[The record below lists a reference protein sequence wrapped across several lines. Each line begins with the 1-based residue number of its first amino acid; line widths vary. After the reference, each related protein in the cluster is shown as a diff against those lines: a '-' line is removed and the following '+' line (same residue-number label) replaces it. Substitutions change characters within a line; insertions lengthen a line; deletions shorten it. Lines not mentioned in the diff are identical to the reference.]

1 MKAVVWQGIGKIS
14 LEDVAEPTLKDETDA
29 ILKITTSSICGTDL
43 HMIRGT
49 MAGMKK
55 GTILGHEAVGIVEQ
69 VGSQVQKI
77 KVGDRVV
84 VCSTIGCGKC
94 IYCEAGEFSSCDN
107 SNPLGPEAGGAFFGG
122 PAASGSYDGLQA
134 ERARI
139 PFADAVL
146 IPLPDSI
153 NDDDA
158 ILCSDIFPTGY
169 IGADMADVK
178 KGDIVAVFG
187 CGPVGQMAIASAKI
201 LGAEKVIAVDCLPD
215 RLELAARQGAI
226 PVNYEESDP
235 VKALKDLSSGFG
247 PDSVIDAVGVDAQGA
262 HKGPAAKRSVM
273 GVVENL
279 IDQKLVAPQ
288 SVLLGEQYR
297 QGDAPGQVLMWAVEG
312 VRKSGVVSIIGV
324 YPQTAKFF
332 PIGLAMQKALT
343 IRAANC
349 SHAKYIPLCLKA
361 IEETGFK
368 PSAILSETRFLG
380 DAISC
385 YQHFDKRE
393 PGWIKVEL
401 VVQPS

>member
-14 LEDVAEPTLKDETDA
+14 LDDVAEPTLQSATDA

-69 VGSQVQKI
+69 VGDQVQKL

-84 VCSTIGCGKC
+84 VCSTIACGKC
-94 IYCEAGEFSSCDN
+94 IYCEAGEFSCCDN

-122 PAASGSYDGLQA
+122 PEASGAYNGLQA

-146 IPLPDSI
+146 IPIPDSI
-153 NDDDA
+153 SDDDA

-187 CGPVGQMAIASAKI
+187 CGPVGQMAIASAFL
-201 LGAEKVIAVDCLPD
+201 LGADKVIAVDCLED
-215 RLELAARQGAI
+215 RLELAAKQGAI
-226 PVNYEESDP
+226 TVNYEEKDP
-235 VKALKDLSSGFG
+235 VKSLKDLSNGYG

-262 HKGPAAKRSVM
+262 HEGPAANRSAM
-273 GVVENL
+273 GFIENI

-288 SVLLGEQYR
+288 AVLLGDQYK
-297 QGDAPGQVLMWAVEG
+297 QGDAPGQVLMWAVEC
-312 VRKSGVVSIIGV
+312 VRKSGVISIIGV

-343 IRAANC
+343 VRAANC
-349 SHAKYIPLCLKA
+349 SHAKYIPRCLKA
-361 IEETGFK
+361 IEESGFK
-368 PSAILSETRFLG
+368 PSKILSEKRFLG
-380 DAISC
+380 DVISC
-385 YQHFDKRE
+385 YEHFDKRE

-401 VVQPS
+401 RP